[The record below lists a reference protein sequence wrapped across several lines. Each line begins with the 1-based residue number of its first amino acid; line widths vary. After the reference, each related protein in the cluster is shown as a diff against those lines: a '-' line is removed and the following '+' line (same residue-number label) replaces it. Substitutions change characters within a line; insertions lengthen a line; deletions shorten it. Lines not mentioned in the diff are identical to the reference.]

1 MNMLFYK
8 GLSNL
13 FFTMLIFNCSTILSQ
28 SKNLDIEMDKEI
40 EKLLSL
46 KILVNKKKYEINY
59 YAIQLYNGD
68 YVRAEMIL
76 SEFRKKFPNWE
87 SNLSFETPN
96 YKVRVGNFKEFLEAS
111 KKLEFIRKLYPSA
124 FLLRPNNL

>member
-28 SKNLDIEMDKEI
+28 SKNLDIEMSEEI
-40 EKLLSL
+40 KKLLSL
-46 KILVNKKKYEINY
+46 KVLVNKDKYENNY
-59 YAIQLYNGD
+59 YAIQLYNGN
-68 YVRAEMIL
+68 YEKAKKIQI
-76 SEFRKKFPNWE
+76 EFKNKFPEWE

-96 YKVRVGNFKEFLEAS
+96 YKVRVGNFKELIEAS
-111 KKLEFIRKLYPSA
+111 RKLDFIRKLYPSA
-124 FLLRPNNL
+124 FLLKPNNL

>member
-1 MNMLFYK
+1 MLFYR

-13 FFTMLIFNCSTILSQ
+13 FFTMLIFNCSTNFAQ
-28 SKNLDIEMDKEI
+28 SKNLDIEISEDV
-40 EKLLSL
+40 EKLISL
-46 KILVNKKKYEINY
+46 KILLNEKNYKNNY
-59 YAIQLYNGD
+59 YAIQIYNGN
-68 YVRAEMIL
+68 YEKAKITL
-76 SEFRKKFPNWE
+76 SDFKKKFPKWE
-87 SNLSFETPN
+87 SSLSFETPN

>member
-1 MNMLFYK
+1 MFFYR

-13 FFTMLIFNCSTILSQ
+13 FFSILIFNCSTIFGQ
-28 SKNLDIEMDKEI
+28 SENLDIEMDEDI

-46 KILVNKKKYEINY
+46 KILINKNKYEKNY
-59 YAIQLYNGD
+59 YAIQLYNGN
-68 YVRAEMIL
+68 YEKAKEIQ
-76 SEFRKKFPNWE
+76 SGFIKKFPEWE
-87 SNLSFETPN
+87 SKLSFETPN

-111 KKLEFIRKLYPSA
+111 KKLDFIRKLYPSA

>member
-1 MNMLFYK
+1 MFFYR

-13 FFTMLIFNCSTILSQ
+13 FFSILIFNCSTIFGQ
-28 SKNLDIEMDKEI
+28 SENLDIEMDEDI

-46 KILVNKKKYEINY
+46 KILINKNKYEKNY
-59 YAIQLYNGD
+59 YAIQLYNG
-68 YVRAEMIL
+68 YYEKAKEIQ
-76 SEFRKKFPNWE
+76 SGFIKKFPEWE
-87 SNLSFETPN
+87 SKLSFETPN

-111 KKLEFIRKLYPSA
+111 KKLDFIRKLYPSA

>member
-1 MNMLFYK
+1 MLFYK

-13 FFTMLIFNCSTILSQ
+13 FFTMLIFNCSTNFAQ
-28 SKNLDIEMDKEI
+28 SKNLDIEISEDV
-40 EKLLSL
+40 EKLISL
-46 KILVNKKKYEINY
+46 KILLNEKNYKNNY
-59 YAIQLYNGD
+59 YAIQIYNGN
-68 YVRAEMIL
+68 YEKAKITL
-76 SEFRKKFPNWE
+76 SDFKKKFPKWE
-87 SNLSFETPN
+87 SSLSFETPN